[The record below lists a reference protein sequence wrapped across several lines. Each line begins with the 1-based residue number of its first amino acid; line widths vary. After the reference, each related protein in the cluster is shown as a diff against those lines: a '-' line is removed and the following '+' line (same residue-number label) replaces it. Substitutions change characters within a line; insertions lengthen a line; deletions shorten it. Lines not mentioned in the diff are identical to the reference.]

1 MSAIKIDQ
9 VKISIIMPVHN
20 SGKYLEEALETIF
33 NQTFQE
39 FELICVDD
47 ASSDP
52 LTIHILEEYLKVYRN
67 MQVIKLQ
74 NNLGAG
80 EARNAGFLKAQGEY
94 TIFLDADDLFA
105 ENFLEEMYQCIS
117 RNHADVCVCGYQVLC
132 MENTKKRF
140 GGKYLPEEDKI
151 NGNEREDWLLNIP
164 TSAWNKLCRTEFLR
178 KYSLYFQPLASCN
191 DVFFSC
197 MVMIKAVKRCCVED
211 QALVFYR
218 MNTKT
223 QISSNTNPLD
233 LYKAIILVIENTG
246 DNNNLL
252 LRQLSV
258 LLVRNGLQEINKC
271 SYENNNCLFYDSLS
285 RFFTNHAVN
294 FQNRMLKVCVERV
307 QKLPYDR
314 KWISDCMDFL
324 YQLRLTAEKLKKDSA
339 GEEKLFLWGLGYRG
353 TVFQQVCN
361 EANIYL
367 RGVTDIKN
375 CNIGGRTDYGNRIFS
390 TEDVLKSG
398 GLIIASNE
406 TIYQYLSKRNLK
418 LLNLENYFLF

>member
-105 ENFLEEMYQCIS
+105 ENFLEEMYQCIT
-117 RNHADVCVCGYQVLC
+117 RNHADVCVCGYQIFH
-132 MENTKKRF
+132 MENAKKCF
-140 GGKYLPEEDKI
+140 DGKYLPKEDKI
-151 NGNEREDWLLNIP
+151 NQSCSERWLFDVP

-178 KYSLYFQPLASCN
+178 KHSLHFQSLACCN

-197 MVMIKAVKRCCVED
+197 LVMIKAAKRCCVEA
-211 QALVFYR
+211 QILVFYR

-223 QISSNTNPLD
+223 QISSNRNPVD
-233 LYKAIILVIENTG
+233 LYKAVMFVMEKENKG
-246 DNNNLL
+246 FVNRQLEALL
-252 LRQLSV
+252 LR
-258 LLVRNGLQEINKC
+258 NGLLEM
-271 SYENNNCLFYDSLS
+271 NNCNQEKSNRAFYDLL
-285 RFFTNHAVN
+285 RKIFTNHTVN
-294 FQNRMLKVCVERV
+294 FQHRMLEVCAERV
-307 QKLPYDR
+307 QKLPYDK
-314 KWISDCMDFL
+314 KWVSGCMDFL
-324 YQLRLTAEKLKKDSA
+324 YQLRLTAEKLKKDIA
-339 GEEKLFLWGLGYRG
+339 GEEKIFLWGLGYRG
-353 TVFQQVCN
+353 SIFQQFCN
-361 EANIYL
+361 EQSICLTGAA
-367 RGVTDIKN
+367 DIRDDN
-375 CNIGGRTDYGNRIFS
+375 VGGRTDYGNRIFS
-390 TEDVLKSG
+390 TGDVLKSG
-398 GLIIASNE
+398 GMIIASNE
-406 TIYQYLSKRNLK
+406 QIYQYLSKKNSK
-418 LLNLENYFLF
+418 LLNLENYYLF